1 MFQQQQEIREA
12 QEEEPSGGQGD
23 PSPRVAIFR
32 KTVIHNNGGSGEAK
46 EVTSTVTPVGARSSR
61 RVIYQVGEGQKLLLV
76 CLTNRYF
83 LFAFNACIDNYHKL
97 HKTFY
102 IEHLT

>member
-1 MFQQQQEIREA
+1 MFQHQQEIREA
-12 QEEEPSGGQGD
+12 QEEDQPGQGD

-46 EVTSTVTPVGARSSR
+46 EVTSSVTPVGARSSR

-76 CLTNRYF
+76 C
-83 LFAFNACIDNYHKL
+83 
-97 HKTFY
+97 
-102 IEHLT
+102 